1 MAALFSTGLRN
12 KMLDTSSLKAAF
24 ADGFIH
30 VYSSAIGDIPTTADA
45 AIDPA
50 KHTKLLTVYGDGV
63 SAGLNLGTASGGAI
77 GKAAGETWAGT
88 VLASGN
94 AVFFRLVGSAD
105 TAALSATEPRIQ
117 GRAGGAG
124 SELFLGSV
132 ALTAGNT
139 QAVNFISIGVPAGV

>member
-12 KMLDTSSLKAAF
+12 KMLDTSSLKSALAN
-24 ADGFIH
+24 GLIH
-30 VYSSAIGDIPTTADA
+30 VYSSAIGDIPATADA

-77 GKAAGETWAGT
+77 GKAAGETWSGT
-88 VLASGN
+88 ILASGN
-94 AVFFRLVGSAD
+94 AVFFRLVAAGD
-105 TAALSATEPRIQ
+105 TAALSTAAARIQ

-124 SELFLGSV
+124 AELFLGSV
-132 ALTAGNT
+132 SLVAGNP
-139 QAVNFISIGVPAGV
+139 QAVNFISIGVPG